1 MWDSQAEREHYL
13 TVPDFADDR
22 FLIEMKQRGYIEPG
36 FRVLDVGCGAGAY
49 SAAISR
55 HVLSV
60 VGTDFSQRMIES
72 GTALMAREGVTNV
85 ELVWDNWHTLGLE
98 DHGWREAFDV
108 AFVHNSPAL
117 SSSGALEKLLDSSH
131 RYFAVSSP
139 SRVKDPVVDRLRAAL
154 GMPTQHGT
162 NGNFLYLLNELLLR
176 GYKPELVYEDSQWHT
191 DQPLEI
197 AIPFFAGR
205 LNLTAHE
212 REALLPDIEQ
222 HLRSTAMDGR
232 VQGTTTTTIQ
242 MIFWEEPRES

>member
-22 FLIEMKQRGYIEPG
+22 FLIEMQQRGYIEPG

-55 HVLSV
+55 HVHNV
-60 VGTDFSQRMIES
+60 VGTDFSPRMLGS
-72 GTALMAREGVTNV
+72 GRTLMAREGVTNV
-85 ELVWDNWHTLGLE
+85 ELVWDNWHTLELE
-98 DHGWREAFDV
+98 DHGWQNAFDV

-117 SSSGALEKLLDSSH
+117 SSSGALDKLLDSSR

-139 SRVKDPVVDRLRAAL
+139 SRVKDPVVDGLREAL
-154 GMPTQHGT
+154 GLPAQSGT

-176 GYKPELVYEDSQWHT
+176 GYKPELAYEETQWHT

-197 AIPFFAGR
+197 AIPFFSGR
-205 LNLTAHE
+205 LNLPAHE
-212 REALLPDIEQ
+212 REALLPDIEH
-222 HLRSTAMDGR
+222 HLRNTARDGR
-232 VQGTTTTTIQ
+232 VQGTTNTTIQ
-242 MIFWEEPRES
+242 MIFWEKPRES